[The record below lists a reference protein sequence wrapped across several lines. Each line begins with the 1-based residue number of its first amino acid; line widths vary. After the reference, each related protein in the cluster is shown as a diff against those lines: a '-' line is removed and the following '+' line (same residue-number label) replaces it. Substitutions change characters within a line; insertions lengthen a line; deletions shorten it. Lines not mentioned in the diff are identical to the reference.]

1 MWDDVEL
8 VYAFTYYGFH
18 AEVLKRR
25 DDWFVKGEW
34 AAFVCW
40 WIGDDES
47 PTRAQGAVR
56 LEHLHDN
63 GPTAYSFDFK
73 DPFDPDGDP
82 LRMGRSKIQ
91 ECAEIVK

>member
-40 WIGDDES
+40 WIDDDES
-47 PTRAQGAVR
+47 PARAQGAVWRTITDR
-56 LEHLHDN
+56 L
-63 GPTAYSFDFK
+63 PT
-73 DPFDPDGDP
+73 P
-82 LRMGRSKIQ
+82 LISKTRSTQ
-91 ECAEIVK
+91 MATRCAWAGAKFRNAPKS